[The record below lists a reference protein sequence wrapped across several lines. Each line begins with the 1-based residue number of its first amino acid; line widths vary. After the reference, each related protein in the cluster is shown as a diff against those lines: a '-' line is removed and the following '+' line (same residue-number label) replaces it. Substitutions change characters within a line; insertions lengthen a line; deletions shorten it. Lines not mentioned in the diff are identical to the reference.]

1 MFGDSRSMSLAL
13 DRYLT
18 TPPDWDDEAEADDYD
33 NIANEPDDTPTPDAP
48 PTAEELA
55 QEAAYYA
62 ALDAQQQREALSDA
76 MWAALITP
84 DAGDVDDDGGYCGPT
99 CGKYGNW

>member
-18 TPPDWDDEAEADDYD
+18 TPPDLVDDEYTADTDM
-33 NIANEPDDTPTPDAP
+33 

-62 ALDAQQQREALSDA
+62 HLEAQQQATDNLMRQLSEAV
-76 MWAALITP
+76 
-84 DAGDVDDDGGYCGPT
+84 GDDDGDDMGYCGPT
-99 CGKYGNW
+99 CGRFGNW

>member
-33 NIANEPDDTPTPDAP
+33 NIANEPDDTPTPDEP

-55 QEAAYYA
+55 QKAAYYA
-62 ALDAQQQREALSDA
+62 ALVAQQQREHAE
-76 MWAALITP
+76 P
-84 DAGDVDDDGGYCGPT
+84 QPVAGDVDDDGGYCGPT
-99 CGKYGNW
+99 CGSRGNW